1 MKALLLSDQI
11 NHFHW
16 SMLKSVLLVLSL
28 LPLSHFFMQLWA
40 STEGSSQIVVGFMA
54 ISVFSACAILSF
66 YSALKATLQQ
76 LHDHNQDSSAL
87 EQGLVK
93 AYRYVPMVSLTVMM
107 SYLATQF

>member
-1 MKALLLSDQI
+1 MKALLLSDEI

-28 LPLSHFFMQLWA
+28 LPLSHFFMQLWT

-66 YSALKATLQQ
+66 HSALNATLQQ
-76 LHDHNQDSSAL
+76 LQDDHSSAL
-87 EQGLVK
+87 EQRLVN
-93 AYRYVPMVSLTVMM
+93 AYRYVPMFSLTVMM
-107 SYLATQF
+107 SYLATQV

>member
-1 MKALLLSDQI
+1 MKALLLSDEI

-40 STEGSSQIVVGFMA
+40 ITEGGSQIVVGFMA

-66 YSALKATLQQ
+66 HSALNATVQ
-76 LHDHNQDSSAL
+76 NIQDLESSLL
-87 EQGLVK
+87 EQSVVK
-93 AYRYVPMVSLTVMM
+93 AYRYVPMLSLTVMI

>member
-1 MKALLLSDQI
+1 MKALLLSDEI

-40 STEGSSQIVVGFMA
+40 SAEESSQIMIGFMA
-54 ISVFSACAILSF
+54 MSLFSSFVIISFF
-66 YSALKATLQQ
+66 SALKVTVQKLKVLDQ
-76 LHDHNQDSSAL
+76 STF
-87 EQGLVK
+87 EQTMVK
-93 AYRYVPMVSLTVMM
+93 AYCYVPMLSLAVMM